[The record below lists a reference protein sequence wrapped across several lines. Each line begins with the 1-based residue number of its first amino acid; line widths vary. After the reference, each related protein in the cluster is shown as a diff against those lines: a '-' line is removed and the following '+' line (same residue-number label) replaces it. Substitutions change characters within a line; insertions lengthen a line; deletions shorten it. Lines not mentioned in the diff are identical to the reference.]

1 MCSRR
6 YAAGFRIWRPGNRS
20 AVDDDPAQSA
30 TDDETYADDD
40 RHESEMERLDRNT
53 TELLNELRVAAVGIQ
68 VLFAF
73 LLIVPFNTGW
83 KKVNSFDRYDYFVT
97 LLCIATSATLLVAP
111 SIHHRLLF
119 RRRQKAYLVRM
130 GTRLTIVAMVFLTI
144 GFTGI
149 LVLLSDIVFSGVTA
163 AVVGVCTGVLV
174 STVWFGIPLARRRKL
189 QQFRDRG
196 RG

>member
-1 MCSRR
+1 VEDE
-6 YAAGFRIWRPGNRS
+6 AAQ
-20 AVDDDPAQSA
+20 AEA
-30 TDDETYADDD
+30 DDESRADDD

-73 LLIVPFNTGW
+73 LLVVPFNTGW

-130 GTRLTIVAMVFLTI
+130 GTRLTIAAMAFLTV

-149 LVLLSDIVFSGVTA
+149 IVLISDIVFTGVTA
-163 AVVGVCTGVLV
+163 AVVGACTGVVV
-174 STVWFGIPLARRRKL
+174 STVWFGIPLARRRRL
-189 QQFRDRG
+189 RQFRDRG